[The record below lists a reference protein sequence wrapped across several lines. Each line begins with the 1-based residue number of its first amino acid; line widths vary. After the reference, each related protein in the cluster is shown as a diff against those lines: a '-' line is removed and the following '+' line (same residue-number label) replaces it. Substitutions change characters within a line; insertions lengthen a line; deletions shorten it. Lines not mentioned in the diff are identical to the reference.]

1 MDKRPGISVVVPC
14 YNEAENIPS
23 LLMRLQK
30 VLKEKNYELVLVD
43 DGSDDGT
50 KELLRKEATH
60 NKRLNYLVLSRNFG
74 HQAALKAGIDHAR
87 GACVVT
93 MDADLQH
100 PPETI
105 PEMYALWQ
113 KGYDVVT
120 ARRSHV
126 QQRGFLK
133 NITARLFY
141 GLLGRLTDTDMPAGA
156 GDFRLFDRKVA
167 EVIRNLPE
175 QDLYLRGLFS
185 WVGFRQTTI
194 PYMEGKRQRG
204 QSKYN
209 LWKMMKLAGSGI
221 TSFSVR
227 PLKISLAAGLLF
239 AILAFGY
246 GVYAIVMLVTG
257 NTVTGWTSVIAS
269 ILFLSGI
276 QLIVLGIMGEYLG
289 KLFMENKRRPVYIIS
304 DTNLQLSETTA
315 TLKTK
320 GTIKSTT
327 TTAIT

>member
-1 MDKRPGISVVVPC
+1 MLIR
-14 YNEAENIPS
+14 
-23 LLMRLQK
+23 RLRK
-30 VLKEKNYELVLVD
+30 VLVETDYELILVD
-43 DGSDDGT
+43 DGSRDGT
-50 KELLRKEATH
+50 EKVLRQQARRDRRVK
-60 NKRLNYLVLSRNFG
+60 YLALSRNFG

-120 ARRSHV
+120 ARRRHA
-126 QQRGFLK
+126 QQRGFFK

-167 EVIRNLPE
+167 EVIRALPE
-175 QDLYLRGLFS
+175 QDLYLRGLFA
-185 WVGFRQTTI
+185 WVGFRQTTV
-194 PYMEGKRQRG
+194 PYDEEKRQRG
-204 QSKYN
+204 RSKYG
-209 LWKMMKLAGSGI
+209 LWRMIKLAGSGI

-239 AILAFGY
+239 AFLAFAY

-304 DTNLQLSETTA
+304 DTNLQTTETTETIGTIGTIGTTNDDKPSKEHA
-315 TLKTK
+315 TLT
-320 GTIKSTT
+320 
-327 TTAIT
+327 